1 MIDLYANSLGTVHI
15 HRTMNVVALQSCF
28 KAMTLRKWL
37 PLTPSAA
44 ANFTGFQPTN
54 NDVATKSH
62 SSTNSVEVISQDDE
76 DHESDNGVED
86 AAMVE

>member
-1 MIDLYANSLGTVHI
+1 MFQGNDT
-15 HRTMNVVALQSCF
+15 TKVVAIDS
-28 KAMTLRKWL
+28 
-37 PLTPSAA
+37 SAA

-76 DHESDNGVED
+76 DLESDNGVED